1 MSPEKLMDVY
11 MNRYWSATV
20 KKIKPYTPGEQPKDR
35 RYIKLNTNENPYPPS
50 PGVIEAIKLAAN
62 DTLRLYPDPSCE
74 ELRATIAQYCNLRKE
89 QIFAGNGSDEL
100 LAFSFPAFFEP
111 AGKPVIFAEV
121 TYSFYPVYA
130 VLFNTNYQ
138 LIPVDDEFNVPVE
151 GYFQEN
157 GGIIIANPNAPTGI
171 GIPLDSIEAIL
182 DKNEDSVVIIDEA
195 YIDFGGQ
202 SALPLIDDY
211 PNLLV
216 IRTLSKSHSLA
227 GLRVGYAA
235 GNEGLIEGIT
245 RIKDSVNSYTLDRLA
260 LVGAREAIAD
270 DAYFQS
276 TRSKI
281 IKTRKRVSV
290 ALAGMG
296 FQVIPSQANFIF
308 ISSERCPAG
317 DLFRQLRGKGILVR
331 YFDKPKIDNF
341 IRVTVG
347 TDPEMDCFLEAIA
360 VICDQRI

>member
-1 MSPEKLMDVY
+1 MFY
-11 MNRYWSATV
+11 MNRYWSKAV
-20 KKIKPYTPGEQPKDR
+20 KNIKPYIPGEQPKDR

-62 DTLRLYPDPSCE
+62 DTLRLYPDPCCE
-74 ELRATIAQYCNLRKE
+74 ELRTTIARCYNLRKE

-111 AGKPVIFAEV
+111 AGKPIIFAEI

-130 VLFNTNYQ
+130 ALFNTNYR
-138 LIPVDDEFNVPVE
+138 LISVDEEFNVPVE
-151 GYFQEN
+151 GYCQEN
-157 GGIIIANPNAPTGI
+157 SGIIIANPNAPTGI
-171 GIPLDSIEAIL
+171 GISRESIKAIL

-202 SALPLIDDY
+202 SALPLINDY

-235 GNEGLIEGIT
+235 GDEGLIEGLT
-245 RIKDSVNSYTLDRLA
+245 RIKDSINSYTLDRLA
-260 LVGAREAIAD
+260 LVGAREAIRD
-270 DAYFQS
+270 GAYFQS

-281 IKTRKRVSV
+281 IETRKRVS
-290 ALAGMG
+290 AELAQMG

-308 ISSERCPAG
+308 ISSQRCAARE
-317 DLFRQLRGKGILVR
+317 LFRQLREKGILVR

-341 IRVTVG
+341 IRVTIG